1 MTPAAAIPVFLAS
14 VALMLGA
21 AAVFAGKLDHMGIR
35 LGWPETVL
43 GLLTAIAADAPEL
56 VSAVTALVENRHAEA
71 VGVVVGASAFN
82 LAAMLGLSALV
93 AARIRAR
100 HEALE
105 VEAFVGLWIVVASLA
120 VVGGWIGGEAGLFL
134 VALVAVPY
142 VFLLVSGPRR
152 VRRLPF
158 GIGRTRLIRRSFGEA
173 HRRER
178 TLDSRREV
186 LRIVLVL
193 LVALCVII
201 AGGIATV
208 RTANVLA
215 DAWSIPEA
223 IVGVIV
229 LAIISALPNAW
240 TGVRFGLQHRGS
252 ALMSETLNSNS
263 INLAVGITLA
273 ATIGRLGSPTHVD
286 VFNVAW
292 VLGMTAIAVV
302 LFGRR
307 GGGGRVAGGLLIALY
322 AVFVAVQFATS

>member
-1 MTPAAAIPVFLAS
+1 
-14 VALMLGA
+14 
-21 AAVFAGKLDHMGIR
+21 
-35 LGWPETVL
+35 
-43 GLLTAIAADAPEL
+43 
-56 VSAVTALVENRHAEA
+56 
-71 VGVVVGASAFN
+71 
-82 LAAMLGLSALV
+82 MLGLSALV

-105 VEAFVGLWIVVASLA
+105 VEAFVGLWTVVVSLA
-120 VVGGWIGGEAGLFL
+120 VVTGWIGGGAGLVL

-142 VFLLVSGPRR
+142 VVLLVSGPRR

-158 GIGRTRLIRRSFGEA
+158 GIGRSRLIRRSFGEG

-178 TLDSRREV
+178 TLDSRREMLMIAVV
-186 LRIVLVL
+186 LA
-193 LVALCVII
+193 VALFLII
-201 AGGIATV
+201 VGGIATV
-208 RTANVLA
+208 HTANVLA

-229 LAIISALPNAW
+229 LAILSALPNAW

-273 ATIGRLGSPTHVD
+273 AAIGSLGTLTHVD

-292 VLGMTAIAVV
+292 VLGMTAIAVMV
-302 LFGRR
+302 FGRR
-307 GGGGRVAGGLLIALY
+307 DGGGRVAGALLIALY
-322 AVFVAVQFATS
+322 AIFVAVQFATS